1 MSKTGSPQLPSK
13 EIDGLAFAC
22 LLDGS
27 GSGKII
33 GWDAINSWSP
43 GEQPLW
49 VHLDHA
55 APAVSEWLK
64 EQADIPEVACRALLE
79 EETRPR
85 VFTVGSGLVA
95 ILRGVNLNAGQDPED
110 MVAIRL
116 WVDANRVIS
125 LRHQRLMTARDV
137 LAQIVEQKT
146 GPTTAPDIFVRAVE
160 RLTERMNSV
169 IVQLDEQL
177 DGLDGRLEEDD
188 SGNLRRELTG
198 LRQTCVALR
207 RYIGPQR
214 EALSRLQIEHPAWLN
229 QHQRNHI
236 RESADKLQR
245 YVEDLDAA
253 RDRAVVLRDE
263 IANRLSVQMNRT
275 LYALSIVAGVFL
287 PLGFLTGLL
296 GINVGGMPGVE
307 YDYAFWI
314 ACLLMVLVFIGE
326 VALFRRLK
334 WI

>member
-1 MSKTGSPQLPSK
+1 M
-13 EIDGLAFAC
+13 
-22 LLDGS
+22 
-27 GSGKII
+27 
-33 GWDAINSWSP
+33 
-43 GEQPLW
+43 
-49 VHLDHA
+49 
-55 APAVSEWLK
+55 
-64 EQADIPEVACRALLE
+64 
-79 EETRPR
+79 
-85 VFTVGSGLVA
+85 
-95 ILRGVNLNAGQDPED
+95 
-110 MVAIRL
+110 
-116 WVDANRVIS
+116 
-125 LRHQRLMTARDV
+125 
-137 LAQIVEQKT
+137 
-146 GPTTAPDIFVRAVE
+146 
-160 RLTERMNSV
+160 
-169 IVQLDEQL
+169 
-177 DGLDGRLEEDD
+177 
-188 SGNLRRELTG
+188 
-198 LRQTCVALR
+198 
-207 RYIGPQR
+207 
-214 EALSRLQIEHPAWLN
+214 
-229 QHQRNHI
+229 